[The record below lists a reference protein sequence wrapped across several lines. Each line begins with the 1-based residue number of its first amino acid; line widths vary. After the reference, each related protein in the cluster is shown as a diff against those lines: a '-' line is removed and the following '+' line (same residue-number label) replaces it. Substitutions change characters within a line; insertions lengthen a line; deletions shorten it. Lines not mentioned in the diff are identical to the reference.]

1 MKAFLDS
8 NIFLNPLLAET
19 ECHDCL
25 RVLDGWRKC
34 GLIDEAVTSY
44 LSMANIAFVLRKK
57 AGKEKVA
64 PTVQNLLNYISS
76 ISNGIGVEYE
86 YACAMRGPDFEDILQ
101 YVNATI
107 SGCDILITCNK
118 PDFQKIT
125 DPDNVLGASGPEI
138 ITPAEF
144 ISRFLLC

>member
-8 NIFLNPLLAET
+8 NIFLNPLLAES

-25 RVLDGWRKC
+25 RVLDGWRKS
-34 GLIDEAVTSY
+34 GRIDEAVTSY
-44 LSMANIAFVLRKK
+44 LSMANIAYVLRKK

-64 PTVQNLLNYISS
+64 PTVRNLLNYISCISDS
-76 ISNGIGVEYE
+76 IGNEYE
-86 YACAMRGPDFEDILQ
+86 YACAMSGPDFEDILQ
-101 YVNATI
+101 YVNATV

-118 PDFQKIT
+118 HDFQKIA
-125 DPDNVLGASGPEI
+125 DPDNVLGTPGPEI

-144 ISRFLLC
+144 ISEYL